1 MNDDSKK
8 HPGKRGGKYTEE
20 NVRRQNTSAYHHEQ
34 AGNRKKKSTGN
45 KVLTVLC
52 VLLFLILGFLIIG
65 SAYIESLLNRIDRI
79 DPSSDTTLSSEQIDQ
94 ILNQTDPIPS
104 DGTTSPT
111 MDPYEVT
118 WNTDP
123 KDPIVGEHLLNI
135 LLIGQDAR
143 EWQQGTQRS
152 DAMIL
157 CTINKDTK
165 TLTMTSFMRDLYVPI
180 PGYPDNRLN
189 ASYSLGGM
197 KLLDACLEKNFG
209 VKVNG
214 NIEVNFS
221 GFMELIDMMGG
232 IDLELTAEEAAYL
245 NRRGNWDIEDNA
257 GEWELTE
264 GMNHMN
270 GSQALA
276 YSRIRD
282 IGADF
287 ERTERQ
293 RKVLSEL
300 MEMVKQLDMFQLNNL
315 LYKVLEMVRTDLSN
329 SQITDIVL
337 DIFQILGELEIKTQR
352 IPQWGAYENA
362 RIRGMQV
369 LVPDL
374 EKCRR
379 LLEEAMV
386 LGS

>member
-1 MNDDSKK
+1 MNDDSRKR
-8 HPGKRGGKYTEE
+8 PRKRGGKYAAG
-20 NVRRQNTSAYHHEQ
+20 NVQNTSAYHHEQ

-52 VLLFLILGFLIIG
+52 VLLFLILGLLIIG
-65 SAYIESLLNRIDRI
+65 SAYVESLLNQIKRI
-79 DPSSDTTLSSEQIDQ
+79 DPSDTTLSSEQISQ
-94 ILNQTDPIPS
+94 IENPQTDPIPS

-111 MDPYEVT
+111 MDPTDIT

-123 KDPIVGEHLLNI
+123 YDPIVGEHLLNI

-143 EWQQGTQRS
+143 EWQPGTQRS

-165 TLTMTSFMRDLYVPI
+165 TLTMTSFMRDLYVQI
-180 PGYPDNRLN
+180 PGHKDNRLN
-189 ASYSLGGM
+189 ASYQLGGM
-197 KLLDACLEKNFG
+197 KLLDECLEKNFG
-209 VKVNG
+209 VKVDG
-214 NIEVNFS
+214 NIEVNFG
-221 GFMELIDMMGG
+221 GFMKLIDRMGG
-232 IDLELTAEEAAYL
+232 IDMELTAEEAAYL

-264 GMNHMN
+264 GMNHLT

-293 RKVLSEL
+293 RKVLTEL
-300 MEMVKQLDMFQLNNL
+300 LEMVKKLDLFQLNSL
-315 LYKVLEMVRTDLSN
+315 LYEVLDMVRTDLSN
-329 SQITDIVL
+329 AQITDIVL
-337 DIFQILGELEIKTQR
+337 DIFKILGDLEIKTQR
-352 IPQWGAYENA
+352 IPEWGMFENA

-374 EKCRR
+374 EKCRK

-386 LGS
+386 MGG